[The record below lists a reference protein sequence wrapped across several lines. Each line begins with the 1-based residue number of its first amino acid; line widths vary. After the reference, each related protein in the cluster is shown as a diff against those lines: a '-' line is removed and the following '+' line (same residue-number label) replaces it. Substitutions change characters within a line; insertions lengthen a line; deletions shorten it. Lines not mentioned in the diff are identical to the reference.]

1 MEVSLISHTLHMQTM
16 AGQLVQV
23 RAGCQT
29 TPDQTWCDNQ
39 CLDAIPAAQMR
50 VVGDEACAPEL
61 RPVALE
67 GIAGKHSRSVSG
79 WIKQQVVKLACSFT
93 IQVRPGMKSLQ

>member
-1 MEVSLISHTLHMQTM
+1 MVTSRLAYPAGRRCEGIVTLQFGFSACDST
-16 AGQLVQV
+16 ASQLQ
-23 RAGCQT
+23 
-29 TPDQTWCDNQ
+29 
-39 CLDAIPAAQMR
+39 IR

-93 IQVRPGMKSLQ
+93 IQVCVRSLAVSRSCFAWLHLAG